1 MEGFNKTWG
10 NFTIVAPKIIGVDI
24 KNEKRVA
31 ASLVN
36 PISNPDA
43 IVIPE
48 RDTPGI
54 IASAWDRPIMMPALS
69 VRLYISIF
77 LEPFLSAQYKKMPM
91 VISMHAISGGDLKIV
106 SAFFSKKKPTKAA
119 V

>member
-1 MEGFNKTWG
+1 M
-10 NFTIVAPKIIGVDI
+10 VAPKIIGVDI

-36 PISNPDA
+36 PISNPDV

-54 IASAWDRPIMMPALS
+54 IANA
-69 VRLYISIF
+69 
-77 LEPFLSAQYKKMPM
+77 
-91 VISMHAISGGDLKIV
+91 
-106 SAFFSKKKPTKAA
+106 
-119 V
+119 

>member
-1 MEGFNKTWG
+1 MDGLNKTQG
-10 NFTIVAPKIIGVDI
+10 NFTMVAPKIIGVDI

-36 PISNPDA
+36 PISNPDV

-54 IASAWDRPIMMPALS
+54 IANA
-69 VRLYISIF
+69 
-77 LEPFLSAQYKKMPM
+77 
-91 VISMHAISGGDLKIV
+91 
-106 SAFFSKKKPTKAA
+106 
-119 V
+119 